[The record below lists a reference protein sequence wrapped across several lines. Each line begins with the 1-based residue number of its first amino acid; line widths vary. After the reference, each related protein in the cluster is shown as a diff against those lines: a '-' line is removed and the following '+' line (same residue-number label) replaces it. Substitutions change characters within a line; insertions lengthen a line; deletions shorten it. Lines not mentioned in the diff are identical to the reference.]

1 MRRRFNFEPN
11 TAGDN
16 AIEVSVNYQKPG
28 YNYYNGDK
36 EPGGFYVSFQ
46 PGTYTTSPNSNFG
59 SFSFTMFTTGFKIK
73 VCDGTRDNKKKC
85 EKILN
90 LVTKEIAE
98 KAFEGDKGFV
108 FQSIKEFKL

>member
-1 MRRRFNFEPN
+1 MKRRFNFEPN

-16 AIEVSVNYQKPG
+16 AVEISAFYQKPG

-36 EPGGFYVSFQ
+36 GTGGFYLSFQ
-46 PGTYTTSPNSNFG
+46 PGEYTTSPNSNFG

-73 VCDGTRDNKKKC
+73 VMDGTRDNKKKC

-90 LVTKEIAE
+90 LITKEVAH
-98 KAFEGDKGFV
+98 KAFEGDKDWV
-108 FQSIKEFKL
+108 FQFVKQIKL